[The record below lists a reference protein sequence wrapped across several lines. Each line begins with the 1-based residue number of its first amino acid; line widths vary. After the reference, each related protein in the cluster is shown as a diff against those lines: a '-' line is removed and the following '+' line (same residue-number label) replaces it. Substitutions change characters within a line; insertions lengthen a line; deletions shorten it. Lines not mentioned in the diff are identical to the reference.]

1 MTSRRPIAGLLAILP
16 LAVLL
21 LSVTVLPLPARVP
34 THWSGRTPDGWTS
47 GPAFLS
53 ASLTATVL
61 AAIAAATIA
70 VLRRAVPEAW
80 SRWVVTAAAAVG
92 WGAVLLYAV
101 TVWRTDVDGPDGVR
115 EVWAMLALAGGL
127 VAGVLGYVVHGR
139 RVPTLAQ
146 VRERVPERSR
156 VQALRGRAVRPVDPW
171 ATDVSSTTLRVL
183 GWVLLAVFAATTVW
197 VLVAGESLVL
207 AVFVALVGGTTAAL
221 ALAWSAVRLHVDADG
236 LTVRSRVLPV
246 RVSRVP
252 AEEIVARLVA
262 MQERGCDIAKMAV
275 MPADPGDVLTLLGA
289 TWTMASQHPTTP
301 VITMSMS
308 GRGLISRMAAQVVGS
323 CATFAMVGRPSAP
336 GQVPVEQLQ
345 PILALVDANL

>member
-1 MTSRRPIAGLLAILP
+1 
-16 LAVLL
+16 VLL

-101 TVWRTDVDGPDGVR
+101 SVWRTDVDGPDAVR
-115 EVWAMLALAGGL
+115 EVWAMLAVAGGL
-127 VAGVLGYVVHGR
+127 AAGVLGYAVHGR

-156 VQALRGRAVRPVDPW
+156 VQALRGRGVRPVDPW

-183 GWVLLAVFAATTVW
+183 GWVLLVVFAATTVW

-252 AEEIVARLVA
+252 AEE
-262 MQERGCDIAKMAV
+262 
-275 MPADPGDVLTLLGA
+275 
-289 TWTMASQHPTTP
+289 
-301 VITMSMS
+301 
-308 GRGLISRMAAQVVGS
+308 VVGVEILDLDP
-323 CATFAMVGRPSAP
+323 MRWGGVGLRALPDRTAYIVDGGP
-336 GQVPVEQLQ
+336 GIVVWKRDGRR
-345 PILALVDANL
+345 LALQVTDGEQVAAAGARALLRAAGQRLGETSA